1 MNFAFALFRYFPF
14 GGLQRDM
21 LRMAECAVRRG
32 HCVTIF
38 TSEWN
43 GEPPA
48 DGISVRLLPV
58 TAWSNHGRASQFE
71 TAFLKQ
77 ANGFDARFVFNRMA
91 GGDFYFAADNC
102 LAVEIPR
109 KHSALMMKLNPRYRV
124 FLRQERSVFDPATHT
139 KIFYITPRQKSDYMQ
154 VYHTQ
159 EERFICLPPGMNEK
173 CRRPAD
179 AEAIRERKRAELG
192 LSADQFMLILVGS
205 SFRGKGGDRAI
216 EALASLPENL
226 RKRCR
231 LYLVGSISG
240 NEAPQVAKRLGVSS
254 QVILPGGRSDVPE
267 LLLAADL
274 MIHPARN
281 EATGTALIE
290 GIAAGLPVLCS
301 EECGFSNFVRDASG
315 LVVPKDASQ
324 SALNTM
330 LADALPRLPELAERT
345 CRYAETA
352 DFYRRAD
359 VAVDA
364 LENFC
369 KKNR

>member
-32 HCVTIF
+32 HSVTIF
-38 TSEWN
+38 TTEWN
-43 GEPPA
+43 SEPPA

-58 TAWSNHGRASQFE
+58 TAWSNHGRARQFE
-71 TAFLKQ
+71 AAFLKR
-77 ANGFDARFVFNRMA
+77 ADGFDARFVFNRMA

-124 FLRQERSVFDPATHT
+124 FLRQERSVFDPAAHT
-139 KIFYITPRQKSDYMQ
+139 KIFYITPRQKNDYL
-154 VYHTQ
+154 VIYHTL
-159 EERFICLPPGMNEK
+159 EDRFIFLPPGMYEK

-192 LSADQFMLILVGS
+192 LNKDQLMLILVGS

-226 RKRCR
+226 RKRCC

-254 QVILPGGRSDVPE
+254 QVILPGGRRDVPE
-267 LLLAADL
+267 QLLAADL

-281 EATGTALIE
+281 EATGTVLIE

-301 EECGFSNFVRDASG
+301 EECGFSNFVREASG
-315 LVVPKDASQ
+315 LVVPKDAPQ
-324 SALNTM
+324 SVLNAM
-330 LADALPRLPELAERT
+330 LADALQRLPELAERT
-345 CRYAETA
+345 RRYAETA

-369 KKNR
+369 RRN

>member
-21 LRMAECAVRRG
+21 LRMAECATRRG
-32 HCVTIF
+32 HSVTIF
-38 TSEWN
+38 TTEWN

-58 TAWSNHGRASQFE
+58 TAWSNHGRARQFE
-71 TAFLKQ
+71 AAFLKR
-77 ANGFDARFVFNRMA
+77 ADGFDARFVFNRMA

-124 FLRQERSVFDPATHT
+124 FLRQERSVFDPAAHT
-139 KIFYITPRQKSDYMQ
+139 KIFYITPRQKNDYMEI
-154 VYHTQ
+154 YHTQ
-159 EERFICLPPGMNEK
+159 EDRFIYLPPGMNEK

-192 LSADQFMLILVGS
+192 LNKDQLMLILVGS
-205 SFRGKGGDRAI
+205 DFHRKGGDRAI
-216 EALASLPENL
+216 LALAALMQDIR
-226 RKRCR
+226 RKTM
-231 LYLVGSISG
+231 LYLVGKTSFQHCSSLAKQLKIST
-240 NEAPQVAKRLGVSS
+240 NIIFA
-254 QVILPGGRSDVPE
+254 GGRMDVPE

-274 MIHPARN
+274 MIHPARD
-281 EATGTALIE
+281 EATGTVLIE

-301 EECGFSNFVRDASG
+301 EECGFSNFVREASG
-315 LVVPKDASQ
+315 LVVPKDAPQ
-324 SALNTM
+324 SVLNAM
-330 LADALPRLPELAERT
+330 LADALQRLPELAERT
-345 CRYAETA
+345 RRYAETA

-369 KKNR
+369 RRN